1 MDNLLCSGAEKKDPV
16 HEEATHMK
24 RTTSP
29 WPYLP
34 LAAFILS
41 LYAGAVQARV
51 DLHYGTPVDMG
62 NGTIRTYIAFN
73 AADAPI
79 EIGILMSGDSFDGL
93 PSEPSTTGRCFDL
106 NGNGSIDAKPS
117 DATRRSPFCVSRQPL
132 RSWRKGEGL
141 VRTRACKT

>member
-79 EIGILMSGDSFDGL
+79 EIGILMSGCTDRNRHSH
-93 PSEPSTTGRCFDL
+93 E
-106 NGNGSIDAKPS
+106 
-117 DATRRSPFCVSRQPL
+117 RRLVRRVAQRTEHHGALL
-132 RSWRKGEGL
+132 RSQRKRVYRRE
-141 VRTRACKT
+141 AE